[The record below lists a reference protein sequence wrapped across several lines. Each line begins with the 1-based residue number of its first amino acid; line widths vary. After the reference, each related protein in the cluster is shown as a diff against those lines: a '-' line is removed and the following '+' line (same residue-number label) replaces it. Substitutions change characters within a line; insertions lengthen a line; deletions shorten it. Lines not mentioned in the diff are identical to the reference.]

1 MKRPEFTSCGGTLID
16 AARLED
22 VLTEALFLYG
32 DTADLAAIA
41 RQRDDQAGSRAAA
54 ELVRIERLRD
64 IILSD
69 AADGLIPEA
78 ERRSRLLVEAR
89 EEPARRAVM
98 AENRGALSPYLGAT
112 GVLRKA
118 WPGLSAD
125 QRRMVIQAAFGTVA
139 IEPTTMRGR
148 GRFDP
153 TRIKLAPT
161 FPVVNR

>member
-1 MKRPEFTSCGGTLID
+1 M
-16 AARLED
+16 
-22 VLTEALFLYG
+22 
-32 DTADLAAIA
+32 AAIA

-78 ERRSRLLVEAR
+78 ERRSRLLELKAR